1 MENTVFTSVPNLFIL
16 KMDDMFAVK
25 SYDLNTGA
33 AKDDESY
40 NMFDV
45 AVIHDTEQKMFG
57 IPYRAYFEW
66 MFENDK
72 KAMRYIKKLVK
83 KGYNDIDIINDL
95 DSLGYDWKGK
105 FQIYIDELFTVN
117 HEEPFWFG

>member
-1 MENTVFTSVPNLFIL
+1 MFTSVPNLFIL
-16 KMDDMFAVK
+16 KMDDMLAVK
-25 SYDLNTGA
+25 SYDLNTDA

-83 KGYNDIDIINDL
+83 KGYNDIDIIHDL

-105 FQIYIDELFTVN
+105 FQAYIDELFVIN